1 MEVRTGSMRE
11 DLIDSIHDR
20 LDEMRSEASTEQ
32 SRQIREVQQ
41 MVVGI
46 RESADPPADDP
57 SVDD

>member
-1 MEVRTGSMRE
+1 MRE